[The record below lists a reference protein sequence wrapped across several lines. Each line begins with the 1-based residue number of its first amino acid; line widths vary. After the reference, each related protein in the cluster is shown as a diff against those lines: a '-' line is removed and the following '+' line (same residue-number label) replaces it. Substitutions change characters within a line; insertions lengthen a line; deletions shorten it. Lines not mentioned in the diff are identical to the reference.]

1 MFDSLVVAISI
12 AAFLYV
18 GYLLVKAYRPA
29 WFQWATRQTAP
40 VEPFAPK
47 PMGPPQENIINTP
60 PTPIPAPAPPTY
72 KEPPEE
78 PRIVSPGG
86 PGAPNATAT
95 PDGPAT
101 ISPEAAPVDP
111 YDDKNME
118 APIHDSMRFPELSFG
133 PGVENNRTGIAQ
145 ASGVGNSK
153 GLTSESPFSPE
164 FAQNGGIFM
173 GNVSANDLTR
183 DDRFANA

>member
-29 WFQWATRQTAP
+29 WFQWSTPQTVA
-40 VEPFAPK
+40 VEPFAPNA
-47 PMGPPQENIINTP
+47 MGLPQENIINTP
-60 PTPIPAPAPPTY
+60 PMPIPAPAPPTY
-72 KEPPEE
+72 EEPPQE

-86 PGAPNATAT
+86 PGTPNATAM
-95 PDGPAT
+95 PDVPAT

-133 PGVENNRTGIAQ
+133 PGVENNRTGIVQ

>member
-1 MFDSLVVAISI
+1 M
-12 AAFLYV
+12 
-18 GYLLVKAYRPA
+18 
-29 WFQWATRQTAP
+29 
-40 VEPFAPK
+40 
-47 PMGPPQENIINTP
+47 
-60 PTPIPAPAPPTY
+60 
-72 KEPPEE
+72 
-78 PRIVSPGG
+78 
-86 PGAPNATAT
+86 
-95 PDGPAT
+95 PDVPAT

-133 PGVENNRTGIAQ
+133 PGVENNRTGIVQ

-164 FAQNGGIFM
+164 FAQNGGVFM